1 MLCGCCT
8 FDCGN
13 CLRPRA
19 GPDRCDAVH
28 HNDGKP
34 GRKCYDLLYKPAR
47 GAHNTFTFAS
57 QMIARMKQRSITP
70 MRRHRRAIT
79 FAATVSPLVLLVA
92 DVAAQTNVYRCTT
105 PAGAVEFRQ
114 FPCADGSDEEALVI
128 KDRKTGWTPA
138 TPETGATTKAAGK
151 PRKRKQ
157 KSTVK
162 GDSSRA
168 RREERCWKKRQLLEE
183 VNWKLRRGYKTGQG
197 VTLRRRRQ
205 AYDDYIDHYC
215 N

>member
-1 MLCGCCT
+1 
-8 FDCGN
+8 
-13 CLRPRA
+13 
-19 GPDRCDAVH
+19 VH

-151 PRKRKQ
+151 RRKRTQ